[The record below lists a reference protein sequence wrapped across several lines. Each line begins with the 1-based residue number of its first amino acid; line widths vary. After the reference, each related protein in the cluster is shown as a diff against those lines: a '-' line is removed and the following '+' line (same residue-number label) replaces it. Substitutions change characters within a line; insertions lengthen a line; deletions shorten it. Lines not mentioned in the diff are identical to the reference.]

1 MLAANSSEQAS
12 LSVPRDDVPDDN
24 TEEMALYGT
33 AYAKVKMLCYDIDRT
48 VRALEDRNDELMGRL
63 DLDCLAD
70 LKREI
75 DVPGCLARPDDA
87 PPRLGRRGLQTL
99 AILRTVARRTHAVE
113 MLQDR
118 RDRVIEVGRMIGA
131 AEYSV
136 QVGARGV
143 DAAVWQAAALRFD
156 PEHPVASL
164 PVTQIY
170 DDSDLPEAVR

>member
-1 MLAANSSEQAS
+1 MWTNSSEQAP

-48 VRALEDRNDELMGRL
+48 VRALEDRDDELMHRL
-63 DLDCLAD
+63 DLAYLAELQKTVDVPECLAHPD
-70 LKREI
+70 E
-75 DVPGCLARPDDA
+75 VPEDI
-87 PPRLGRRGLQTL
+87 GRQGLQTL

-170 DDSDLPEAVR
+170 DDSGLPEAVR